1 MTKNTPAIQK
11 HTTFI
16 EWVKSNQ
23 DKMVYA
29 SFVRPEARER
39 MLKKNLEYIL
49 SADLKEV
56 WNTPEGIESI
66 QKALEES
73 IYYAATMPE
82 TGSIIPFKN
91 TVEFCPAVECFRSA
105 LTTGE
110 KAPCINIVIE
120 CIYSND
126 KYEFRRDKETQNV
139 IYSNSQMLPRGEII
153 GVAVQVF
160 YKNGSVDGAL
170 YDIKSLLDK
179 AAEHSA
185 SYKYYL
191 NDMAALAKAQSEG
204 KDYIIKWEKKVF
216 AKDITSPYE
225 GADREKMFIKLAGKS
240 FLKPIFKQH
249 MINCVIDENE
259 ADSAKEAPQT
269 PLQIVNR
276 SIENVKD
283 DLADMSNKK
292 QPAQITDAE
301 IIDESHVAP
310 ARQKAPVQ
318 KTAQKPMSK
327 RSDLFA
333 D

>member
-1 MTKNTPAIQK
+1 MSKNTPAIQK

-49 SADLKEV
+49 SADLKEA

-91 TVEFCPAVECFRSA
+91 TVEFCPAVECFQSA

-110 KAPCINIVIE
+110 KAPCKSIKIE
-120 CIYSND
+120 CVYKNDQVSAKSENGTFEYSLVM
-126 KYEFRRDKETQNV
+126 R
-139 IYSNSQMLPRGEII
+139 LPRTEID
-153 GVAVQVF
+153 GVIVQVINKDGTSTGKYF
-160 YKNGSVDGAL
+160 DKNEILA
-170 YDIKSLLDK
+170 K

-204 KDYIIKWEKKVF
+204 KDYIIKWEKKVY

-259 ADSAKEAPQT
+259 NDSAKEAPQT

-283 DLADMSNKK
+283 DLADTSNKK

-310 ARQKAPVQ
+310 ARQKANVQ

>member
-1 MTKNTPAIQK
+1 MSKNLPTTQR

-49 SADLKEV
+49 SADLKEA

-110 KAPCINIVIE
+110 KAPCTNIVIE

-126 KYEFRRDKETQNV
+126 KFEFRRDKETQNV

-153 GVAVQVF
+153 GVAIQVF
-160 YKNGSVDGAL
+160 YKSGMIDGAL
-170 YDIKSLLDK
+170 YDIKSLLEK

-216 AKDITSPYE
+216 AKDISSPYE

-259 ADSAKEAPQT
+259 NDSAKDAPQT

-283 DLADMSNKK
+283 DLATTRK
-292 QPAQITDAE
+292 QIEAPNVQDAE
-301 IIDESHVAP
+301 IVENIEPVK
-310 ARQKAPVQ
+310 QKAP
-318 KTAQKPMSK
+318 AQKQGQKPTPK

>member
-1 MTKNTPAIQK
+1 MSKNLPTSQR

-16 EWVKSNQ
+16 EWAQQNK

-49 SADLKEV
+49 SADLKEA

-110 KAPCINIVIE
+110 KAPCTNIVIE

-170 YDIKSLLDK
+170 YDIKSLLEK

-204 KDYIIKWEKKVF
+204 KDHITKWEKKYY

-259 ADSAKEAPQT
+259 ADTKDDGKSAT

-276 SIENVKD
+276 SIENIKD
-283 DLADMSNKK
+283 DLSNSEKK
-292 QPAQITDAE
+292 KPVAQITDAE
-301 IIDESHVAP
+301 IVDDAP
-310 ARQKAPVQ
+310 PKKAAKEPA
-318 KTAQKPMSK
+318 KLPAQKSTK